1 MPDPASSYNKTLI
14 LIVDDERFMR
24 VTFQD
29 LLEKAGFMTA
39 VAADGVSAISS
50 CMQLKPDLILL
61 DLIMPGKDGF
71 ETCQEIRSIEAGRYT
86 PILMVTGLGDTASIN
101 RAFEAGATDFITKP
115 VNPDLLGHRLRYM
128 LRASLNMKQLAESE
142 ARLANAQRIAH
153 LGNWEWDPLSGTL
166 WGSEETF
173 RILGMEKST
182 SVANFESFLSAVYP
196 PDREIAVA
204 AMTNA
209 CENGSSCGF
218 ECRIMTADAVQRIV
232 SMHGQVSEPAQGKIR
247 RLVGT
252 LQDITE
258 MKQVEERLVMLK
270 EAVDRLPIGI
280 TISDVNDRIIYAN
293 PAEAEMHGYSLE
305 ELIDRDVSQFAD
317 LNLDKPHLPEKINNF
332 GVWRREDLNIRK
344 NGAEFPVQLSS
355 IAVRNAEE
363 RYLGMVTLCEDITGR
378 KKTEQRIQHLAYCDS
393 LTGLPNRAAFHESL
407 QHALALARREER
419 QVGLLFLDLD
429 NFKDVNDIHGHDFGD
444 RLLGEVAGR
453 LSAAMRESDTL
464 ARLGGDEFVVILAAL
479 NGQESAAV
487 AAQRLLTLFYRPFT
501 LECREVYS
509 SATIGIS
516 LYPDDGLDVETLF
529 KRADTAMY
537 HAKTEGKAKYRFFSA
552 EMNERIMRRVAL
564 ENCLRQG
571 MDKGEFYLQY
581 QPQWD
586 LKSTRMLG
594 VEALLRWQ
602 SAELGPLMPNEFI
615 PMAENS
621 GQIIG
626 LGEWAMRSACIQ
638 AREWELAGYR
648 DFRMGVNI
656 SGLQFRQ
663 PDFLEMVGKIIR
675 ETGIAPGA
683 LDLEFTESVVMDH
696 ADKNTDILRSLKEM
710 GVHLSIDDFGT
721 GYSSLSYLKHFPID
735 RIKIDRSFVADVNQ
749 SNDGAA
755 IVEAIISMAHSLNL
769 KVVAEGVENSNQLR
783 FLETRHCDEVQGFHL
798 AMPMSADDLVG
809 STGWPHGEYIA
820 GDPAGGWANDL
831 SMEG

>member
-1 MPDPASSYNKTLI
+1 MPDPASSNNKVLI

-39 VAADGVSAISS
+39 VAADGASAICS
-50 CMQLKPDLILL
+50 CMQMQPDLILL

-71 ETCQEIRSIEAGRYT
+71 ETCQEIRNIQACRYT
-86 PILMVTGLGDTASIN
+86 PILMVTGLGDAASIN

-128 LRASLNMKQLAESE
+128 LRASRNMKQLAENE
-142 ARLANAQRIAH
+142 ARLANAQQIAH
-153 LGNWEWDPLSGTL
+153 LGNWEWDPVSGTL

-182 SVANFESFLSAVYP
+182 SVANFQGFLSAVYP
-196 PDREIAVA
+196 PDREIAAA
-204 AMTNA
+204 AMVNA
-209 CENGSSCGF
+209 SENGSGCGF
-218 ECRIMTADAVQRIV
+218 ECRIMTADAALRTV
-232 SMHGQVSEPAQGKIR
+232 SMQGQASEPAPGKVP

-258 MKQVEERLVMLK
+258 MKKVEERLVLLK
-270 EAVDRLPIGI
+270 EAVDSLPIGI
-280 TISDVNDRIIYAN
+280 TISDVTNTIIYAN
-293 PAEAEMHGYSLE
+293 PAEAEMHGYSPE
-305 ELIDRDVSQFAD
+305 ELIDRDARQFTD
-317 LNLDKPHLPEKINNF
+317 LNLDKPHLPEKINNI

-393 LTGLPNRAAFHESL
+393 LTGLPNRAAFLERL
-407 QHALALARREER
+407 QRALALARREER
-419 QVGLLFLDLD
+419 QIGILFLDLD

-453 LSAAMRESDTL
+453 LSACMRESDTL

-487 AAQRLLTLFYRPFT
+487 AAQRLLDLFCRPFT
-501 LECREVYS
+501 LECRKVYS
-509 SATIGIS
+509 SATIGIA

-537 HAKTEGKAKYRFFSA
+537 HAKTEGKANYRFFSA

-571 MDKGEFYLQY
+571 MEKGEFFLHY

-586 LKSTRMLG
+586 LKSARMLG

-602 SAELGPLMPNEFI
+602 SAELGALMPTEFI
-615 PMAENS
+615 PLAENS

-638 AREWELAGYR
+638 AREWALAGYR
-648 DFRMGVNI
+648 DLRMGVNI

-663 PDFLEMVGKIIR
+663 PDFLEMVGKTIR
-675 ETGIAPGA
+675 ETGIEPGA
-683 LDLEFTESVVMDH
+683 LDLEFTESVVMEH
-696 ADKNTDILRSLKEM
+696 ADKNTDILKSLKEM

-735 RIKIDRSFVADVNQ
+735 RIKIDRSFVADVNT
-749 SNDGAA
+749 NYDDAA

-769 KVVAEGVENSNQLR
+769 RVVAEGVENIDQLR
-783 FLETRHCDEVQGFHL
+783 FLETRNCDEVQGFHL
-798 AMPMSADDLVG
+798 AMPMSADDLARG
-809 STGWPHGEYIA
+809 MHCRSFRGEM
-820 GDPAGGWANDL
+820 G
-831 SMEG
+831 E